1 MYEIIIAL
9 AEVLGGQY
17 ELLNSGAVRAEGLLG
32 MLAGCGAIDPAY
44 AGDCVNAALGAK

>member
-9 AEVLGGQY
+9 AEILGGQY

-32 MLAGCGAIDPAY
+32 MLAGCGALDPAY
-44 AGDCVNAALGAK
+44 AGDCVNAALEAK

>member
-9 AEVLGGQY
+9 AEMLGGQY

-32 MLAGCGAIDPAY
+32 MLAGCGALDSAY
-44 AGDCVNAALGAK
+44 SAECVTSALGEW